1 MVLTYLNAVTGISVG
16 YYLIY
21 ADTAQNFNPQLQG
34 ALLRIFIKPIFQP
47 RISFSVY
54 SNPYTFPHHR
64 FMVRKFSYN
73 RKIFCWYNI
82 NIRVIYS
89 RFTISNDSS
98 KMQICQYEFLW
109 KLYFLSLLRHNFDF
123 LTVQAIWK
131 TFFFNLGTWKC
142 AD

>member
-1 MVLTYLNAVTGISVG
+1 MQKQKVNFRGPILFKEESLSLLVLTYLNAVTGISVG
-16 YYLIY
+16 HYLIY

-73 RKIFCWYNI
+73 
-82 NIRVIYS
+82 
-89 RFTISNDSS
+89 
-98 KMQICQYEFLW
+98 
-109 KLYFLSLLRHNFDF
+109 
-123 LTVQAIWK
+123 
-131 TFFFNLGTWKC
+131 
-142 AD
+142 